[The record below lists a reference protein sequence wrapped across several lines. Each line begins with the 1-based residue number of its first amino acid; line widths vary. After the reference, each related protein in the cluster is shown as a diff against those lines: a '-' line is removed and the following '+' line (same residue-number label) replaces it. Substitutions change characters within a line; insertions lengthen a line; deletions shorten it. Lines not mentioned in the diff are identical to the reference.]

1 MVAATPALAEGVSVT
16 ADEIPLLAAELKQ
29 VITQLRELL
38 AEPVADATKG
48 STQHHK
54 VTGSPRAVASRGRPR
69 GHDDPRGRPR
79 PRGRPAFYQ
88 VVGRSRLRVQHQTL
102 ERRGGQLVRHTIAA
116 EADRGGSDANT
127 LAALN
132 SIVKLVH
139 GLPED
144 VARGARGQMEHWV
157 EQARQIR
164 DIGESEKWIPIHVPR
179 GHLPPACPYCKT
191 FSLRI
196 AQESGRVACVNGKCE
211 DSNGDRP
218 RGRIEKN
225 RVNGNVVLVW
235 AAGRAIYYEGAA

>member
-1 MVAATPALAEGVSVT
+1 VTP
-16 ADEIPLLAAELKQ
+16 ADEIPLLVAELKPL
-29 VITQLRELL
+29 IHQLGDLL

-54 VTGSPRAVASRGRPR
+54 VTGSPAPWHPEAGPVLMTIHAGVRDLEADLR
-69 GHDDPRGRPR
+69 
-79 PRGRPAFYQ
+79 YQ
-88 VVGRSRLRVQHQTL
+88 VVGRSRLRVQHQTV
-102 ERRGGQLVRHTIAA
+102 ERRGGQLVRHAIAA

-127 LAALN
+127 TAALD

-144 VARGARGQMEHWV
+144 VARDARHKLEWWI

-196 AQESGRVACVNGKCE
+196 AQESGRVACVNGKCV

-218 RGRIEKN
+218 RGRIDKN
-225 RVNGNVVLVW
+225 QINGDAMLVW
-235 AAGRAIYYEGAA
+235 ADGRAIYYQGAA